1 MRAVRWLGLV
11 SIAVTTACTGAIDQG
26 PSGATRIGASTVP
39 SGEVRRLSQAELD
52 NALRDL
58 LGDDTRPASRMIVT
72 DRYTPFDND
81 TTTQRASETLIVGLE
96 ALAEDVG
103 RRAIATP
110 ESRAR
115 VVPCTPSGPG
125 DEACYRQFLG
135 GLLRSA
141 FRREVTAV
149 DIDAYL
155 PLLAFATED
164 NAFVDNDFYTAV
176 DLAIRAV
183 LQDPE
188 FLHRIERGDPSDQ
201 PGALAL
207 DDQEIATR
215 MAFLL
220 WGTLPD
226 GPLLDDAAA
235 GRLVDPGSRRAV
247 AQRMLLDGRAR
258 DQLHRFHAMWLG
270 YRTIPHD
277 AALATA
283 FGTETAAL
291 IDRVVFEEPQ
301 SYLNVF
307 TMDETWV
314 NAMLADQYGLVHPS
328 GAEWGWVPYGATG
341 RGGILSHGSVLSAF
355 SKFTDTSPTQRGL
368 LVRRR
373 LMCEDPGRPPPT
385 VNVDVPP
392 GTGTDAV
399 CKTDRYAVHREI
411 ASCAT
416 CHAQIDPIGF
426 GLERFDVGGRYREH
440 DDGHPECAIDGVGH
454 MPTGEPFSG
463 PGELGRLVVD
473 GGYVEECVV
482 EQWLTF
488 AVGRPLAAADTRSM
502 GRMVTEF
509 AADDHSFFELML
521 DYVESDR
528 FGLIAEEP

>member
-1 MRAVRWLGLV
+1 MHAVRGIGLV
-11 SIAVTTACTGAIDQG
+11 SIALFTACTGALDQG
-26 PSGATRIGASTVP
+26 PSGVTRTSGP
-39 SGEVRRLSQAELD
+39 SFPIEQVRRLSQAELD

-81 TTTQRASETLIVGLE
+81 TTTQRASETLIVGLD

-115 VVPCTPSGPG
+115 IVPCTPSGPG

-135 GLLRSA
+135 GLLRGA
-141 FRREVTAV
+141 FRREITTEDV
-149 DIDAYL
+149 DAYL

-164 NAFVDNDFYTAV
+164 APFVDNDFYTAI

-183 LQDPE
+183 VQDPE
-188 FLHRIERGDPSDQ
+188 FLYRIERGEPTGQ

-220 WGTLPD
+220 WGTGPD
-226 GPLLDDAAA
+226 GALLDDAAA
-235 GRLVDPGSRRAV
+235 GRLVDPGSRRAI
-247 AQRMLLDGRAR
+247 AARMLADDRAR
-258 DQLHRFHAMWLG
+258 EQLHRFHAMWLG

-277 AALATA
+277 AALASA

-291 IDRVVFEEPQ
+291 LDRVVFEEPQ

-307 TMDETWV
+307 TMDETFV

-328 GAEWGWVPYGATG
+328 GAEWGWVPYGTTG

-355 SKFTDTSPTQRGL
+355 SKFTDTSPTQRGV
-368 LVRRR
+368 LVRTR
-373 LMCEDPGRPPPT
+373 LMCQDPGRPPPT

-399 CKTDRYAVHREI
+399 CKSDRYAVHREL
-411 ASCAT
+411 ASCAS

-440 DDGHPECAIDGVGH
+440 DDGHPECAIDGLGH

-473 GGYVEECVV
+473 GGYIEDCVV

-488 AVGRPLAAADTRSM
+488 AQGRPLDAADTRVMS
-502 GRMVTEF
+502 RIVTGF
-509 AADDHSFFELML
+509 AADDHSFTELML

-528 FGLIAEEP
+528 FAVIAEAP